1 MNLGA
6 VSAPALITSCMEQD
20 GAERVGVVGEW
31 WNREGPPMR
40 AQLKRLTAASFVVF
54 FAKGLIWLA
63 LLGWTAWSAR

>member
-1 MNLGA
+1 M
-6 VSAPALITSCMEQD
+6 
-20 GAERVGVVGEW
+20 VGEW

-40 AQLKRLTAASFVVF
+40 AQLKRLAAASFVVF